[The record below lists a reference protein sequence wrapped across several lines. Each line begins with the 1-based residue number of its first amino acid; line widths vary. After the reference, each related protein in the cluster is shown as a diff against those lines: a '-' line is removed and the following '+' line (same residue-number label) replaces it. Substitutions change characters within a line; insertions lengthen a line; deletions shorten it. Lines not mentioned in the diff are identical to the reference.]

1 MTRRFTQRGLSL
13 VELMVGAAVGLI
25 VVAGALQ
32 LHARHLRDNRQL
44 LIEARLQQELRSA
57 TDLIA
62 RQLRR
67 SGYWQHAVAG
77 IARRPFEPA
86 ASNPHDGLATGIAGT
101 FGADVDDAD
110 GAATDAETR
119 WGLRLNGSRLQARLG
134 AGTWQDLSDP
144 GFVSIDSFE
153 LRPIESEVDLLAR
166 CVVDTCPADSTSCPP
181 VQLIRSV
188 EILLRARAS
197 ADASLVREARETVR
211 LRNDAIRGACP
222 PA

>member
-1 MTRRFTQRGLSL
+1 MPRRTLQQGLSL
-13 VELMVGAAVGLI
+13 IELMVGAAVGLM

-32 LHARHLRDNRQL
+32 LHARHLHDNRQL

-57 TDLIA
+57 TDLMA

-67 SGYWQHAVAG
+67 SGYWQHALTGVARLPYVD
-77 IARRPFEPA
+77 ATANPHSALTTVSPA
-86 ASNPHDGLATGIAGT
+86 A
-101 FGADVDDAD
+101 FGADVDDAP
-110 GAATDAETR
+110 GAGTDNTTR
-119 WGLRLNGSRLQARLG
+119 WGLRRNGIRLQARIG

-144 GFVSIDSFE
+144 LFVSVDAFDLVPTE
-153 LRPIESEVDLLAR
+153 RVLDLLSR
-166 CVVDTCPADSTSCPP
+166 CVVDVCAAGALNCPP

-188 EILLRARAS
+188 EIRLRAHAT

>member
-1 MTRRFTQRGLSL
+1 MSSRTTQKGLSL
-13 VELMVGAAVGLI
+13 IELMVGAAVGLM

-32 LHARHLRDNRQL
+32 LHARHLHDNRQL

-67 SGYWQHAVAG
+67 SGYWQHALTGVA
-77 IARRPFEPA
+77 RLPYTDA
-86 ASNPHDGLATGIAGT
+86 AANPHSALSTASPAT
-101 FGADVDDAD
+101 FGADVDDAP
-110 GAATDAETR
+110 GAGTDATTR
-119 WGLRLNGSRLQARLG
+119 WGLRRNGNRLQARIG

-144 GFVSIDSFE
+144 AFVSVESFE
-153 LRPIESEVDLLAR
+153 LVPSEREVDLLAR
-166 CVVDTCPADSTSCPP
+166 CVVDVCPTGALDCPP

-188 EILLRARAS
+188 EIRLRAHAT
-197 ADASLVREARETVR
+197 ADAMLVREARETVR